1 MPNVVSLTRPSL
13 QILDK
18 GISDFRI
25 PGQSSINVNCHN
37 SRASHNIGM
46 KLRPVTKLDKKN
58 PGTSKKLTIMSCRQ
72 IETPLFLFRFMANL
86 QPSGGRNP
94 DVWSIKF
101 KFSLTV
107 TFYLTELENR
117 TKIFLTQLLYYCFE

>member
-18 GISDFRI
+18 GISDLRI
-25 PGQSSINVNCHN
+25 PGQSYINVNCHN

-58 PGTSKKLTIMSCRQ
+58 TGTSKKINDHVMS
-72 IETPLFLFRFMANL
+72 ANRSAIVFIPIYG
-86 QPSGGRNP
+86 QFAAVGRPESGRL
-94 DVWSIKF
+94 SIKF
-101 KFSLTV
+101 TFSLTV

-117 TKIFLTQLLYYCFE
+117 T